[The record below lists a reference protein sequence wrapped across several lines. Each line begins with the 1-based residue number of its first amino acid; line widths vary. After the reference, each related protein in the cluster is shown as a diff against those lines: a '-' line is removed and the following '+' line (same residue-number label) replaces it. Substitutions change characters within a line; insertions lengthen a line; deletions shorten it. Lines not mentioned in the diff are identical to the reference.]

1 MSADRGSPWQAS
13 EPSAGQWSRHSWLAH
28 SQEAFV
34 FAIVE
39 ALALAGASAGVANT
53 VSGSPDGL
61 VLEGSYQE
69 SGPLPAI

>member
-1 MSADRGSPWQAS
+1 M
-13 EPSAGQWSRHSWLAH
+13 
-28 SQEAFV
+28 

-61 VLEGSYQE
+61 VLGGSYQE
-69 SGPLPAI
+69 SGPLLAI